1 MKKKR
6 TWLILI
12 IVAILLTTIYYVSPV
27 QLKLALKGYRIPDG
41 YGFYSV
47 QNRYD
52 IVIENYK
59 ISYIEV
65 KDTNIAIEDYDEI
78 QLRYFANNELA
89 NVQFTLIDGNQ
100 TITGHYDVTGNISFD
115 GDVVIDNE
123 IKQQIKNVTSIHLAY
138 IYLHFEWDGIP
149 VFQR

>member
-27 QLKLALKGYRIPDG
+27 QLKLTLKGYRIPDG

-65 KDTNIAIEDYDEI
+65 TDTNIAIEDYDEI
-78 QLRYFANNELA
+78 QLRYFANNELT
-89 NVQFTLIDGNQ
+89 NVQFTLIDDNQ

-138 IYLHFEWDGIP
+138 IYLTFEWDGIP
-149 VFQR
+149 IFQR